1 MIFDKILKNPAFRIG
16 MISGFQSIVKEKEKK
31 RYVSGESTLMDGD
44 SPIQGIIIKAKT
56 DG

>member
-1 MIFDKILKNPAFRIG
+1 MIFGKILGNPAFRIG